1 MQLQSIVDKN
11 YHGANMS
18 AAAMWTNLQSAL
30 KLTAMIE
37 HAFSTQQWG
46 LRDEVLRMS
55 PSPSSPSSPS
65 SPP

>member
-37 HAFSTQQWG
+37 RYG
-46 LRDEVLRMS
+46 LARFDWNPRS
-55 PSPSSPSSPS
+55 PWL
-65 SPP
+65 